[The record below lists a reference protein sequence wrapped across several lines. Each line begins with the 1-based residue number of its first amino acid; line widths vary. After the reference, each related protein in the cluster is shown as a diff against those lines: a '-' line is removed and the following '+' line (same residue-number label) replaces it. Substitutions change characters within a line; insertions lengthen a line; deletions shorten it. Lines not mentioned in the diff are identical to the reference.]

1 MPDIVGRLKTP
12 RLSAAP
18 SSPTVGEMYYD
29 TTKNQLLWWNGTLW
43 IVSSDVSKIYEQPNA
58 PTEPTTVGDIWIDTD
73 APPVLGP
80 VGPQGPAGPAGATGA
95 TGPQGPAGI
104 DSSIIADAK
113 GDLLAATA
121 ADTLTRLPVGANGA
135 VLLSDSSQAT
145 GLKWGQQHPSG
156 TYLSRPAA
164 NTVPIGSTYFAIDAL
179 GTWLSDGTQWI
190 LIDQRPAFGAASI
203 LNSAPWTTPYDGM
216 EVLLT
221 DSFSNPAY
229 MWHFRYNNGS
239 GSTYKWEF
247 VGGTEYIGYSSANQV
262 VTTVNTW
269 TNIVASAI
277 APPRN
282 GEYVLKASVQSS
294 HGSAGNTSY
303 VIFWAGSVPGGVF
316 GPAMALGW
324 PFAGGYS
331 NIFSIGP
338 YKAAL
343 AGGSGIGVAAQNNI
357 ANGNFSNIQWSM
369 IPTRIS

>member
-12 RLSAAP
+12 RLAAAP

>member
-1 MPDIVGRLKTP
+1 M
-12 RLSAAP
+12 
-18 SSPTVGEMYYD
+18 
-29 TTKNQLLWWNGTLW
+29 
-43 IVSSDVSKIYEQPNA
+43 
-58 PTEPTTVGDIWIDTD
+58 
-73 APPVLGP
+73 
-80 VGPQGPAGPAGATGA
+80 
-95 TGPQGPAGI
+95 
-104 DSSIIADAK
+104 SIIVPDPATTDWVPLGGK
-113 GDLLAATA
+113 GVPH
-121 ADTLTRLPVGANGA
+121 LT
-135 VLLSDSSQAT
+135 
-145 GLKWGQQHPSG
+145 G

-164 NTVPIGSTYFAIDAL
+164 NAVPPGTVYFAYDAL
-179 GTWLSDGTQWI
+179 GTWLSDGSQWL
-190 LIDQRPAFGAASI
+190 LIAQRPAFGAASI
-203 LNSAPWTTPYDGM
+203 LNSAPWSTPYDGM

-229 MWHFRYNNGS
+229 MWHFRYNS
-239 GSTYKWEF
+239 GSTSGYKWEF

-262 VTTVNTW
+262 VTAVNTW

-343 AGGSGIGVAAQNNI
+343 AGGTGIGIAAQNNV